1 MPGKTSHL
9 KGRNILAV
17 DDEQDVLDTIAEAIE
32 EARVDKAQD
41 YQSAVQKLNENDY
54 DLAIL
59 DIMGVDGL
67 KLLEKAVDRNI
78 PAVMLTSHAL
88 SADTLL
94 ESIRLGAISY
104 LPKEKLAELEEIL
117 EALLIAMESGEPTW
131 KLLFDRLEG
140 FFNDKFG
147 SGWKDRDRK
156 FWAEFS
162 RTYQISKG
170 IQSRLGHGRGA
181 GLKV

>member
-1 MPGKTSHL
+1 MPEKTSRLGGKH
-9 KGRNILAV
+9 ILAV
-17 DDEQDVLDTIAEAIE
+17 DDEKDVLDTIAEALE
-32 EARVDKAQD
+32 EAYVDKAQD
-41 YQSAVQKLNENDY
+41 YNTAMDKLDENNY

-78 PAVMLTSHAL
+78 PAVMLTAHAL

-94 ESIRLGAISY
+94 ESIRRGAISY

-117 EALLIAMESGEPTW
+117 DELLGAMESGEPTW
-131 KLLFDRLEG
+131 KLLFDRLEE

-147 SGWKDRDRK
+147 SDWKDKDRK
-156 FWAEFS
+156 FWSEFS
-162 RTYQISKG
+162 RTYQVSKEV
-170 IQSRLGHGRGA
+170 QSRLKHGRRV
-181 GLKV
+181 GLNV